1 MRSQNQQEWR
11 LWFVPEGQRPDRS
24 GRNTVY
30 RMSMSERYLHGKPV
44 TDEQIQ
50 AWADEAEAGYDP
62 NKLRLA
68 RSALRDR
75 FEREHCDCGE
85 YNTETAQENEQQ

>member
-1 MRSQNQQEWR
+1 M
-11 LWFVPEGQRPDRS
+11 
-24 GRNTVY
+24 
-30 RMSMSERYLHGKPV
+30 